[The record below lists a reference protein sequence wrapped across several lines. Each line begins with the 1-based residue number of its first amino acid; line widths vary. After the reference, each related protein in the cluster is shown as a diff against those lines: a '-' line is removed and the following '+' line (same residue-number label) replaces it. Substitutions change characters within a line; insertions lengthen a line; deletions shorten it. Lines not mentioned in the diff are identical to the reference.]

1 MKVKYLGILLFAILA
16 FYGCDDNTGTLG
28 MSMLPD
34 SDGISATTTTF
45 DVTTKSLLAEKV
57 YAKTSTGYV
66 GKFTDPAP
74 EGFGSYEASFLTEL
88 NCTDDFKF
96 PAVYD
101 PEKHVG
107 TMAGDTV
114 VSAQLTIYYSSWF
127 GDSLNP
133 CRMSVY
139 ELDKRLENKHYTD
152 INPKE
157 YYGNETWYD

>member
-96 PAVYD
+96 PADY
-101 PEKHVG
+101 
-107 TMAGDTV
+107 
-114 VSAQLTIYYSSWF
+114 AQAST
-127 GDSLNP
+127 
-133 CRMSVY
+133 
-139 ELDKRLENKHYTD
+139 
-152 INPKE
+152 
-157 YYGNETWYD
+157 GNI

>member
-1 MKVKYLGILLFAILA
+1 
-16 FYGCDDNTGTLG
+16 
-28 MSMLPD
+28 MSPPNL
-34 SDGISATTTTF
+34 
-45 DVTTKSLLAEKV
+45 SLQKKV

-157 YYGNETWYD
+157 YYGK